1 MLKEDTEGNIWFIH
15 EKFPAVIDLG
25 SEKPKVIYL
34 QELNNKLVSGFECIY
49 PVDQNNVFLG
59 SEKGFF
65 HVNYEKYKKNAL
77 SISLRISAVRI
88 YNQQDSILFGGYYSS
103 IQDKPIQSGSMTP
116 DIHYDWHNIHI
127 DFTSITYGQDAG
139 IQYSYRLVGLDDAG
153 QGLGIALKAQDG
165 GGRAAQVALAAV
177 LDALG
182 LLDGALS
189 AAIAAVQGPVLS
201 NWAGLAVG
209 RIAVEPS
216 L

>member
-1 MLKEDTEGNIWFIH
+1 MRRRSGGGPGGDRRLCSAINAAAQGRVIAKVGAEGVYAACV
-15 EKFPAVIDLG
+15 P
-25 SEKPKVIYL
+25 
-34 QELNNKLVSGFECIY
+34 
-49 PVDQNNVFLG
+49 
-59 SEKGFF
+59 
-65 HVNYEKYKKNAL
+65 
-77 SISLRISAVRI
+77 
-88 YNQQDSILFGGYYSS
+88 
-103 IQDKPIQSGSMTP
+103 
-116 DIHYDWHNIHI
+116 
-127 DFTSITYGQDAG
+127 
-139 IQYSYRLVGLDDAG
+139 G

-216 L
+216 F